1 MLLKW
6 WQISNS
12 ELEKN
17 VIGQSNEKCN
27 DGKIIEAT
35 QICDGVFDCLDFE
48 DENNCEKCPEEVLK
62 LPVLVTISE
71 CS

>member
-12 ELEKN
+12 QLEKN
-17 VIGQSNEKCN
+17 VIGKKKCN

-48 DENNCEKCPEEVLK
+48 DEVKCKKCPEQVSK
-62 LPVLVTISE
+62 LPVLVTIR
-71 CS
+71 CW

>member
-12 ELEKN
+12 RLEKN
-17 VIGQSNEKCN
+17 VIGQTKEKCN

-48 DENNCEKCPEEVLK
+48 DEKNCENCPEQVSE
-62 LPVLVTISE
+62 LPVLVTMR
-71 CS
+71 CW